1 MPDYNVLVLG
11 SKPDSKLPNIK
22 VSKIYTANGAAERAD
37 FYRKKYPENEL
48 ICTTGASEFARN
60 EHVSKRIINSKPNR
74 LIIRSGVINLPND
87 LNGFTELKCISNF
100 DQWCFQSNFF
110 KLGFFFFIYFGILS
124 SRKNT
129 KKDCS
134 CN

>member
-22 VSKIYTANGAAERAD
+22 VSKIYTANGAAERAS

-87 LNGFTELKCISNF
+87 LNSFTELKCISNF
-100 DQWCFQSNFF
+100 
-110 KLGFFFFIYFGILS
+110 
-124 SRKNT
+124 
-129 KKDCS
+129 
-134 CN
+134 